1 MYVWVRDMDPTS
13 KKHAVKSTCREKN
26 VYLNTKTMLSIG
38 NSPESE
44 LLWFVCVCLF
54 PSS

>member
-38 NSPESE
+38 NSPES
-44 LLWFVCVCLF
+44 
-54 PSS
+54 